1 MIGMEPMIVK
11 KGLDES
17 QLSLTV
23 NTQLANTILD
33 LKTSYP
39 DLKLY
44 IMSNISRVSYIGFR
58 KGLSLMIIRS
68 ISRSRRDWTFP
79 GLCSRGALRR
89 ALKACANLIYA
100 SSITSF
106 MKSGSLQTRL
116 L

>member
-1 MIGMEPMIVK
+1 MIGMEPTIVK

-44 IMSNISRVSYIGFR
+44 IMSNIFTFNYMVLFSRML
-58 KGLSLMIIRS
+58 KGRS
-68 ISRSRRDWTFP
+68 HV
-79 GLCSRGALRR
+79 
-89 ALKACANLIYA
+89 
-100 SSITSF
+100 
-106 MKSGSLQTRL
+106 
-116 L
+116 